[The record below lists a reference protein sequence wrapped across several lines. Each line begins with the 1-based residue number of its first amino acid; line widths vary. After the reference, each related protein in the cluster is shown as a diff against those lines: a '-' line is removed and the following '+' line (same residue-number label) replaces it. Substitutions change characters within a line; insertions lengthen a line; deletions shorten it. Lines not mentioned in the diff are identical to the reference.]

1 MPAWFMKDRQPFS
14 TKLRKKTVAHVIEMR
29 EADKAPFAAIAKELR
44 MTPAK
49 AKHTYEWFYHK
60 QVVALITKLEQKAE
74 SLEEKAAI
82 WAYYFKRYK
91 TSKKRYD
98 ALTM

>member
-1 MPAWFMKDRQPFS
+1 M
-14 TKLRKKTVAHVIEMR
+14 I
-29 EADKAPFAAIAKELR
+29 IAN
-44 MTPAK
+44 PDI
-49 AKHTYEWFYHK
+49 HCNHFYHK
-60 QVVALITKLEQKAE
+60 QVVALITELEQKAE
-74 SLEEKAAI
+74 NPEEKAAL